1 MLVLS
6 TTSIICEWKLVSFK
20 SYDVLKFFDL
30 TFEEHFLFIQT
41 KRIVLIFILLVLREL
56 SNLMFGDTFDS
67 SNDYHLVWVE
77 DSLEVF
83 RERIDV
89 QKQVVFDDLLLHTSS
104 ALTLTGNRGGATDT
118 CLVSIL
124 LFERRNALD
133 LVCLDVLDLLQH

>member
-6 TTSIICEWKLVSFK
+6 TTSIICEWKLISFK

>member
-6 TTSIICEWKLVSFK
+6 TTSIICEWKLISFK

-83 RERIDV
+83 REIIDV

-104 ALTLTGNRGGATDT
+104 TLTLTGNGGDATDT
-118 CLVSIL
+118 CLICIL
-124 LFERRNALD
+124 LFERRNSID

>member
-104 ALTLTGNRGGATDT
+104 TLALTGNWGRAADS

-124 LFERRNALD
+124 LFERRNAIN
-133 LVCLDVLDLLQH
+133 LVCLDVLDLLQY

>member
-6 TTSIICEWKLVSFK
+6 TTSIICEWKLISFK

-104 ALTLTGNRGGATDT
+104 TLTLTGNGGGATDT